1 MVLWLKSHLA
11 WIIVAVLTIGC
22 VFLAYS
28 WIDTLV
34 TLDYARQ
41 GQEDQRRKINLL
53 QGLLRETSRHLTRPE
68 FADLVK
74 KKFQKD
80 HIIKEDSDRLQ
91 VDNIVFKFKGESL
104 AEIEFLD

>member
-1 MVLWLKSHLA
+1 MVLWFKSHLA
-11 WIIVAVLTIGC
+11 WIIVAILTMSCVL
-22 VFLAYS
+22 LAYS

-53 QGLLRETSRHLTRPE
+53 QGLVQETSSRLTRSE
-68 FADLVK
+68 ITELVK
-74 KKFQKD
+74 KKFRKD